1 MISAG
6 PQPQPAARI
15 GVVIPY
21 FQQDSGLLNRAL
33 ASVAAQDHRP
43 VQVIVIDD
51 GSPRPAAD
59 EITPEVSDALAG
71 LTVVR
76 HANQGVAAARNAGL
90 DALAADVSAI
100 ALLDSDDYWLPSH
113 LQRAAAALALGA
125 DFYFSNSLTE
135 GAATDYF
142 HARPQY
148 DLLRNS
154 ESVHSAPGILGWRH
168 SVPALFA
175 GGCPFKTSTVVFRRG
190 VMPNL
195 RFSTK
200 FRRAGEDHAAFW
212 ELLTR
217 SSVVM
222 FSIEPT
228 LVSGTG
234 GVGIWRNST
243 FGSPTNLVRLADEL
257 RGLREVVNSPL
268 LSCDDRRLM
277 RSAIT
282 ARRHTALVS
291 ALHMLRRGRN
301 VFAELFY
308 LFRAD
313 PLCAAS
319 WCVDLPKLLYTRIR
333 ARAVTA
339 GPG

>member
-1 MISAG
+1 MTSAG
-6 PQPQPAARI
+6 PQSRPAARI

-21 FQQDSGLLNRAL
+21 FQHDPGLLHRAL
-33 ASVAAQDHRP
+33 ASVAAQEHRP

-51 GSPRPAAD
+51 GSPRAAAD
-59 EITPEVSDALAG
+59 EITPELSDALPG

-76 HANQGVAAARNAGL
+76 QANQGVAAARNAGL
-90 DALAADVSAI
+90 DALTRDVSAI

-125 DFYFSNSLTE
+125 DFYFSNSVIE
-135 GAATDYF
+135 GATTDYF
-142 HARPQY
+142 QARPQY

-154 ESVHSAPGILGWRH
+154 QSMQSVPGILGWRD
-168 SVPALFA
+168 SVSALFG

-190 VMPNL
+190 IMPDL

-200 FRRAGEDHAAFW
+200 FRHAGEDHAAFW

-228 LVSGTG
+228 LVSGMG

-257 RGLREVVNSPL
+257 RGLRQMVNSPL
-268 LSCDDRRLM
+268 LSRGDRRLI
-277 RSAIT
+277 RTGIT
-282 ARRHTALVS
+282 GRRHAALIS
-291 ALHMLRRGRN
+291 ALHLLRRGRN
-301 VFAELFY
+301 VFTELLY
-308 LFRAD
+308 LFQAD
-313 PLCAAS
+313 PLCVAS
-319 WCVDLPKLLYTRIR
+319 WCVGLPKLLYRRIR
-333 ARAVTA
+333 
-339 GPG
+339 GEG